1 MPQINFEDRKIGDIG
16 NDCLLSVDGTDY
28 RLAMNYRR
36 EYYSY
41 KFKACGYR
49 YEVGLNIITRD
60 ICWWHGPF
68 ACGTYNDIT
77 IFRSA
82 LQHHLEHGERVEAD
96 KGYSGAAPQYVKCP
110 GALVK
115 TDPEM
120 VAMQSRLRSRHETCN
135 NRLKKWNILKVPY
148 RHDLTKHQAVFGAI
162 ATIVQLSFGSNPLFQ
177 VEYSD
182 E

>member
-1 MPQINFEDRKIGDIG
+1 M
-16 NDCLLSVDGTDY
+16 
-28 RLAMNYRR
+28 
-36 EYYSY
+36 
-41 KFKACGYR
+41 
-49 YEVGLNIITRD
+49 
-60 ICWWHGPF
+60 
-68 ACGTYNDIT
+68 
-77 IFRSA
+77 
-82 LQHHLEHGERVEAD
+82 QHHLEHGERVEAD

-110 GALVK
+110 GALVQ